1 MNEIFHNTEQ
11 GNLFGNPPVKL
22 PSALIDI
29 ETNPLIQKL
38 PQLTGAAILDSL
50 ESRIHHIPDAES
62 LASMNLQE
70 RELLIRLVLTDFYHP
85 SAQFVDLTRRLL
97 SMIARG
103 YSTKSMKYYSGHEGS
118 HRNSIPNLLVLSHP
132 QNGVTCTLER
142 ALYAIP
148 QRVEHLEHQSTQV
161 CYVRLDATSCY
172 TPQSFYKAIIRQ
184 FATVLQCRQ
193 TEKSLHLL
201 GDRKLKDHAR
211 GLIKSNLLG
220 MVVID
225 GINFIDKRQFIN
237 KVMPAVTELLNE
249 CKVPLVLAGRASA
262 LEHLLS
268 NNDQLGNNAN
278 FDVYLWN
285 PLKLEWNGQRQLKA
299 ASLGNWHNFTSD
311 LWEKQL
317 LSEKESF
324 TEEKS
329 LKLLELSGGLM
340 GLTSRIF
347 TETLVTA
354 MYARKQET
362 SVKMFEVV
370 ADKLV
375 KHLKPMTTAIHSND
389 IELMA
394 KYDDLMMP
402 GMEEL
407 LIEFRKTK
415 ARKRN
420 LSYFSAPRAEH
431 KALLFN
437 MLTQSSIGK
446 NLARKAVLAIFLEH
460 PDMVISDMV
469 TAAKEW
475 IFSMDSKPAKN
486 TGRNANRRKELTQ
499 EENEELDELLHSTW
513 CMDMMREQQ
522 FLE

>member
-184 FATVLQCRQ
+184 FATVLQCCQ

-237 KVMPAVTELLNE
+237 KVMPAVTEILNE

-394 KYDDLMMP
+394 KYDDLMVP